1 MPYFAYKARDAGG
14 KLIEGVLE
22 GASSGGVA
30 DLLLGRGVT
39 PVSIEETRARGQG
52 NGNAALTLFKPRVQH
67 VDILLFSRQIHT
79 LLKAGVP
86 IMRALN
92 GLQESATN
100 PAMKEV
106 IRDVRESL
114 EAGRELSVSLAR
126 HPKVFSSFYISMV
139 RVGEATGLL
148 DEIFLRLFE
157 HLEFERFMREQ
168 VKSAL
173 RYPMFVVIAMAV
185 AIVVVNLFVIPA
197 FAKVFQGFGAELP
210 LMTRLLLGFSD
221 FMVTWWP
228 AMLVALIGGIVA
240 FRAWVGTH
248 AGRMQW
254 EALALRF
261 PIAGKIVSK
270 AAMARF
276 ARSFALSTRS
286 GAPNMVNRPF
296 PRTPFTAMVSMAM
309 SCGGTK
315 RVSMPPSAPS
325 QRTSAPRARKA
336 CATARP
342 GKMWPPVPPAIT
354 KIRGAGVLNAPSAS
368 RPLPQIQRRACPS
381 TAPPAGVTATT
392 HGCCLAPAPAVA
404 RPAAVCPPMPHST
417 PPGEWLP
424 AARRGR
430 THTTHAT
437 TTPSPRKSST
447 RWNHH
452 TTLAARS
459 GPWSAARPD

>member
-1 MPYFAYKARDAGG
+1 MAYFAYKGRDAGG

-22 GASSGGVA
+22 GASAGGVA

-39 PVSIEETRARGQG
+39 PVSIEETRSK
-52 NGNAALTLFKPRVQH
+52 AAGGTAFSLFKPRVEH
-67 VDILLFSRQIHT
+67 VDILLFSRQLHT

-100 PAMKEV
+100 PSMKEV
-106 IRDVRESL
+106 VRDVRESL

-126 HPKVFSSFYISMV
+126 HPKVFSPFYISMV

-157 HLEFERFMREQ
+157 HMEFERFMREQ

-173 RYPMFVVIAMAV
+173 RYPMFVVLAMAV

-228 AMLVALIGGIVA
+228 AMLVAVIAGVVA
-240 FRAWVGTH
+240 FRAWVGTSG
-248 AGRMQW
+248 GRMQW
-254 EALALRF
+254 EAIALRF

-286 GAPNMVNRPF
+286 GVPVMQALSNSAQTVDNSYIAARIEGMRDTVERGESVLRAAIASGFFTPVVLQMV
-296 PRTPFTAMVSMAM
+296 AVGEESGALDDMMEEVGQMY
-309 SCGGTK
+309 
-315 RVSMPPSAPS
+315 
-325 QRTSAPRARKA
+325 QREVEYELKTLGQQIEPILIV
-336 CATARP
+336 CL
-342 GKMWPPVPPAIT
+342 
-354 KIRGAGVLNAPSAS
+354 GVLVLILALGIF
-368 RPLPQIQRRACPS
+368 LPMWDL
-381 TAPPAGVTATT
+381 GK
-392 HGCCLAPAPAVA
+392 VA
-404 RPAAVCPPMPHST
+404 IKR
-417 PPGEWLP
+417 
-424 AARRGR
+424 
-430 THTTHAT
+430 
-437 TTPSPRKSST
+437 
-447 RWNHH
+447 
-452 TTLAARS
+452 
-459 GPWSAARPD
+459 

>member
-1 MPYFAYKARDAGG
+1 MAYFAYKGRDAGG

-22 GASSGGVA
+22 GASAGGVA

-39 PVSIEETRARGQG
+39 PVSIEETRSK
-52 NGNAALTLFKPRVQH
+52 AAGGSAFSPFKPRVEH
-67 VDILLFSRQIHT
+67 VDILLFSRQLHT

-100 PAMKEV
+100 PSMKEV
-106 IRDVRESL
+106 VRDVRESL

-126 HPKVFSSFYISMV
+126 HPKVFSPFYISMV

-157 HLEFERFMREQ
+157 HMEFERFMREQ

-173 RYPMFVVIAMAV
+173 RYPMFVVLAMAV

-210 LMTRLLLGFSD
+210 LMTRLLLGFSE

-228 AMLVALIGGIVA
+228 AMLVAVIAGVVA
-240 FRAWVGTH
+240 FRAWVGT
-248 AGRMQW
+248 AGGRMQW
-254 EALALRF
+254 EAIALRF

-286 GAPNMVNRPF
+286 GVPVMQALSNSAQTVDNSYIAARIEGMRDTVERGESVLRAAIASGFFTPVVLQMV
-296 PRTPFTAMVSMAM
+296 AVGEESGALDDMMEEVGQMY
-309 SCGGTK
+309 
-315 RVSMPPSAPS
+315 
-325 QRTSAPRARKA
+325 QREVEYELKTLGQQIEPILIV
-336 CATARP
+336 CL
-342 GKMWPPVPPAIT
+342 
-354 KIRGAGVLNAPSAS
+354 GVLVLILALGIF
-368 RPLPQIQRRACPS
+368 LPMWDL
-381 TAPPAGVTATT
+381 GK
-392 HGCCLAPAPAVA
+392 VA
-404 RPAAVCPPMPHST
+404 IKR
-417 PPGEWLP
+417 
-424 AARRGR
+424 
-430 THTTHAT
+430 
-437 TTPSPRKSST
+437 
-447 RWNHH
+447 
-452 TTLAARS
+452 
-459 GPWSAARPD
+459 

>member
-1 MPYFAYKARDAGG
+1 MANFAFRGRDAGG

-22 GASSGGVA
+22 GATAGNVA

-39 PVSIEETRARGQG
+39 PLAITETKAK
-52 NGNAALTLFKPRVQH
+52 AASVTGGISLFKPRVQH
-67 VDILLFSRQIHT
+67 IDILLFSRQIHT

-86 IMRALN
+86 IMRALT

-100 PAMKEV
+100 PAMRDV

-126 HPKVFSSFYISMV
+126 HPKVFTPFYVSMV

-157 HLEFERFMREQ
+157 HMEFERYMREQ

-221 FMVTWWP
+221 FMVAWWP
-228 AMLVALIGGIVA
+228 AMLVGLIAAVFG
-240 FRAWVGTH
+240 FRAWVGTS

-254 EALALRF
+254 EAIALRI

-276 ARSFALSTRS
+276 ARSFALGTRS
-286 GAPNMVNRPF
+286 GVPVMQALTNSAQTVDNTYVASKIESMRDTVERGESVLRAAIASNFFTPVVLQMVAVGEESGALDDMMEEIGQMYQREVEYELKTLGQQIEPILIVCLGILVLILALGIF
-296 PRTPFTAMVSMAM
+296 LPMWDLGKVAL
-309 SCGGTK
+309 K
-315 RVSMPPSAPS
+315 R
-325 QRTSAPRARKA
+325 
-336 CATARP
+336 
-342 GKMWPPVPPAIT
+342 
-354 KIRGAGVLNAPSAS
+354 
-368 RPLPQIQRRACPS
+368 
-381 TAPPAGVTATT
+381 
-392 HGCCLAPAPAVA
+392 
-404 RPAAVCPPMPHST
+404 
-417 PPGEWLP
+417 
-424 AARRGR
+424 
-430 THTTHAT
+430 
-437 TTPSPRKSST
+437 
-447 RWNHH
+447 
-452 TTLAARS
+452 
-459 GPWSAARPD
+459 